1 MALYY
6 KLTAPLYWKS
16 DVLRLSCV
24 YSKEAK
30 GYVAFIEAVEL
41 RDNDPCLMFSKMFC
55 SEYFQIG
62 DGRKM
67 LVESSRR
74 NQKREEKAE
83 EMLLEQADELVSWY
97 LVKIGRTDLGWTKLE
112 RKSV

>member
-1 MALYY
+1 
-6 KLTAPLYWKS
+6 
-16 DVLRLSCV
+16 
-24 YSKEAK
+24 
-30 GYVAFIEAVEL
+30 
-41 RDNDPCLMFSKMFC
+41 
-55 SEYFQIG
+55 
-62 DGRKM
+62 M